1 MNKDLILQ
9 ILTKAHFM
17 IPRETYLRIYPNI
30 SSEKITFDNL
40 NMIATELHADIVL
53 TDTIELVLTEIN
65 ASLTTVN
72 QVTDEKIKEIMDS
85 LDFPPETPTVCLK
98 EEDINLSQNKIFVN
112 SINC

>member
-17 IPRETYLRIYPNI
+17 ISRETYLRIFPNI

-53 TDTIELVLTEIN
+53 TDTIKLVLTDIN

-72 QVTDEKIKEIMDS
+72 QVTDEKIKEIIEA
-85 LDFPPETPTVCLK
+85 LDLPPETPTGNLK
-98 EEDINLSQNKIFVN
+98 SQDATK
-112 SINC
+112 